1 VIIYKINIPKV
12 LSENGYNTTC
22 IRKNNLLGERTMQNL
37 RKNNYISLKSLD
49 TICKLL
55 KCDISDLI
63 EYVDDEFIN
72 DYKTDNND

>member
-1 VIIYKINIPKV
+1 MIVYKINIPKV
-12 LSENGYNTTC
+12 LSENGYTTTC

-37 RKNNYISLKSLD
+37 RKNDYISLKSLD
-49 TICKLL
+49 TICRLL

-72 DYKTDNND
+72 DYKQ